1 MILDGHVYPVEAYV
15 ISEIT
20 WNKLT
25 DEQKEII
32 LQAAKETQIFNRES
46 IQAAEDE
53 IMESFDELGVTV
65 VDVPDKSEW
74 IEAVQPVYEKFGS
87 QDVLALLKRIQDIQ

>member
-1 MILDGHVYPVEAYV
+1 
-15 ISEIT
+15 
-20 WNKLT
+20 
-25 DEQKEII
+25 
-32 LQAAKETQIFNRES
+32 
-46 IQAAEDE
+46 
-53 IMESFDELGVTV
+53 MESFDELGVTV

>member
-1 MILDGHVYPVEAYV
+1 MILDGHVYPVQAYV
-15 ISEIT
+15 ISELT

-32 LQAAKETQIFNRES
+32 QQAAKETQAYNRET

-53 IMESFDELGVTV
+53 IMKNFADLGVTV
-65 VDVPDKSEW
+65 VDVPDKTEW
-74 IEAVQPVYEKFGS
+74 INAVQPGYEKFGTPE
-87 QDVLALLKRIQDIQ
+87 VLELLKRIQDIK